1 VRKILALI
9 ALIALVFQ
17 VEARHERFALAEQ
30 SDEWLH
36 DFFGKFLNDF
46 ESCLRSIVKSEITV
60 KESREIV
67 ESLETVKR
75 EIEFYRSRG
84 IETNASLAIEPF
96 LSFSKNMAILA
107 EAQEEF
113 LNEIRNL
120 KEGKGNYWLIAAAIS
135 KAKVSI
141 EEMRKDLDDIDSIVF
156 YSPDPLHFNTS
167 AIRELLDEIDE
178 LFRLYEDITK
188 AYEVDGIWVIA
199 SKHEAILFEEI
210 RIWIYAR
217 NVTPTDLFIDEV
229 RFEPREMDYSFETPG
244 RHLIY
249 AKGIKGNEIV
259 RSNIVEINVSKV
271 PTYIFLSSS
280 PAFIGEETEVNG
292 LIQDYYGAKMSVPLR
307 LSIDGKDLFLE
318 SEDGA
323 FSLKIKRDY
332 ECSVRVEAFYDGNE
346 THEKAYAEEFVHF
359 TRFPVWIVLESN
371 KQRVSVGEGVLF
383 NGTISESLPVEIIVN
398 SEEMLKLK
406 AGKNFSF
413 SMNFSAPGLY
423 EVYARFPGDE
433 LRRSAESN
441 RIKIVVFEPILQ
453 RAMNWAKENH
463 WMLLIL
469 IAVLLIS
476 AFGIGKSWR
485 RKEKSAEEM
494 PEIKSEVRSEIKEN
508 LGTKERSLEGTFKD
522 LFEAL
527 VKKFGLKKSLT
538 PRELLRELRN
548 WNFAEKLEEIV
559 ELHEKFT
566 YADIKLSRE
575 EEERF
580 FKLSMEIISQ
590 L

>member
-1 VRKILALI
+1 MRKILALI

-36 DFFGKFLNDF
+36 DFFSKFLKDF
-46 ESCLRSIVKSEITV
+46 EGCLQGIAKSETMAN
-60 KESREIV
+60 ESREIM
-67 ESLETVKR
+67 ESLEIVRR
-75 EIEFYRSRG
+75 EIEFYRSKG

-141 EEMRKDLDDIDSIVF
+141 EEMRKDLDDIDSVVF
-156 YSPDPLHFNTS
+156 YGAEPLYFNTS
-167 AIRELLDEIDE
+167 AVRELLDEIEE
-178 LFRLYEDITK
+178 LFELYEDLAK
-188 AYEVDGIWVIA
+188 AYEVDGIWVFV
-199 SKHEAILFEEI
+199 SKQHAVLFEKI
-210 RIWIYAR
+210 RIWVYAR
-217 NVTPTDLFIDEV
+217 NVTPTDLFIDEI
-229 RFEPREMDYSFETPG
+229 RFEPVEIEYSFETLG
-244 RHLIY
+244 RHFIY

-259 RSNIVEINVSKV
+259 RSNIVEINVSRV

-292 LIQDYYGAKMSVPLR
+292 LIQDYYGAKMSVPLK
-307 LSIDGKDLFLE
+307 LSVDGEELLLE
-318 SEDGA
+318 SKDGI

-332 ECSVRVEAFYDGNE
+332 ECSVRVEAFYEGDE
-346 THEKAYAEEFVHF
+346 THERAYAEEIVQFL
-359 TRFPVWIVLESN
+359 RFPVWIVLESDR
-371 KQRVSVGEGVLF
+371 QRVSVGEEVLF
-383 NGTISESLPVEIIVN
+383 NGTMSESLPIEIIVN

-406 AGKNFSF
+406 AEKNFSF
-413 SMNFSAPGLY
+413 SLNFSAPGLY
-423 EVYARFPGDE
+423 EIYARFPGDE
-433 LRRSAESN
+433 LRRPAESN
-441 RIKIVVFEPILQ
+441 RIKIAVFEPLLQ
-453 RAMNWAKENH
+453 KNH
-463 WMLLIL
+463 LILLIL
-469 IAVLLIS
+469 LSLLLLS
-476 AFGIGKSWR
+476 AFAIEGLGKR
-485 RKEKSAEEM
+485 RAKQEAKAEMKASIAEEKR
-494 PEIKSEVRSEIKEN
+494 EEKTEGR
-508 LGTKERSLEGTFKD
+508 ERSLEALFTE

-538 PRELLRELRN
+538 PRELLIELRN
-548 WNFAEKLEEIV
+548 WNFAEKLREIV